1 MYNVCI
7 INLFLVITAQIIL
20 IAVKNRIHLW
30 FSKKEDIDGTED
42 GLHSVFQLLGLISV
56 FFYIFNS

>member
-7 INLFLVITAQIIL
+7 INLVLVITAQIIL
-20 IAVKNRIHLW
+20 IAVRNRIHLW

-42 GLHSVFQLLGLISV
+42 GLPSVFQLLGLISV
-56 FFYIFNS
+56 FFYTFNS